1 MRQLPFFVL
10 IALAATLAGCASS
23 TTTGV
28 CARLSDLDFRQEYMP
43 YRNEAFRHST
53 PRPRKFSQKAA
64 AVEAEKD
71 VTPEPRPTSTEWW
84 TRENARLRKATAIC
98 RGCLPDAIA
107 TVLLPRAPVLP
118 SLSDSQLFPS
128 TSMNRVEGSAVVDE
142 PQQP

>member
-28 CARLSDLDFRQEYMP
+28 CARLSDLDIRQEYMP
-43 YRNEAFRHST
+43 YRNGAFRHST
-53 PRPRKFSQKAA
+53 ARPQKFSQKAA
-64 AVEAEKD
+64 AVEAEKE
-71 VTPEPRPTSTEWW
+71 VIPEPRPTSTEWW

>member
-28 CARLSDLDFRQEYMP
+28 CARLSDLDIRQEYMP
-43 YRNEAFRHST
+43 YRNGAFRHST
-53 PRPRKFSQKAA
+53 ARPPFSQKAA
-64 AVEAEKD
+64 AIEAEKD

-98 RGCLPDAIA
+98 TGCLPDTIA
-107 TVLLPRAPVLP
+107 TVSLQRAPVLP
-118 SLSDSQLFPS
+118 SLSDSQLLPS
-128 TSMNRVEGSAVVDE
+128 TSMNRVEGSAVVGE

>member
-53 PRPRKFSQKAA
+53 ARPQKFSQKAA
-64 AVEAEKD
+64 AVEAEKE
-71 VTPEPRPTSTEWW
+71 VIPEPRPTSTEWW